1 MSIGESAINA
11 DDKRAPG
18 LRSALCN
25 TLASLISIIALAW
38 AMDLFQAFEIY
49 LYPAQLVIAVLGLAI
64 ALAFIHL
71 PARRNALRSVTPW
84 YDWLAALAGLI
95 TAFWMSARYPV
106 LVDLTIDAPREIVL
120 LGLSQILLTLEA
132 LRRATGSA
140 LPLIVVTFITY
151 AVAGHWIPGQF
162 AAQQTSWDVAAGFL
176 AFDANALPGGPLLIV
191 CNIVISFVFF
201 GNLLRVTGG
210 AEFFSEL
217 AQAVMGRYRGG
228 PAKVA
233 VAGSALF
240 GSISGS
246 AVANVAATGVVT
258 IPMIRKSGYS
268 AVSAAA
274 IEAVSSTG
282 GQLLPPVMGA
292 AAFLMADF
300 LRIGYADVVIAAL
313 IPGILYYVSLFIRVD
328 LLAGRDGYAG
338 LDAEEIGR
346 VADLAG
352 GWFFVLPFIALVV
365 ALFGFNLYP
374 QTASIVASVV
384 LVAGAAVFSY
394 KGLRPGPAQIAAAI
408 RATGFVVFELI
419 LICAGAGIV
428 IGVLANSG
436 LGFTFTN
443 SLFLLGSGS
452 PLLLLLLA
460 AAVCIVLGM
469 GLPTLGVYVLLATLV
484 APGLVEIGIA
494 PIAAHLFVLYYGMMS
509 MITPPV
515 AVAAF
520 TAAGMAGADPM
531 QTAVH
536 SVKTGWL
543 AYVIPFAFVFSPGL
557 TMNGG
562 AGFIAIT
569 VATFVVGI
577 FLVSIAM
584 TGYFLRP
591 IGPIARASACLS
603 GLLLWIPVNAFTGAG
618 ILVAVA
624 AVSGLLLLA
633 FEIAIKRRSNVDSG
647 DKYDA

>member
-1 MSIGESAINA
+1 
-11 DDKRAPG
+11 
-18 LRSALCN
+18 
-25 TLASLISIIALAW
+25 
-38 AMDLFQAFEIY
+38 MDLFQIFEVY
-49 LYPAQLVIAVLGLAI
+49 LYPAQLIIGVLGLAV
-64 ALAFIHL
+64 ALAYIHL
-71 PARRNALRSVTPW
+71 PAQRRALKKLTPW
-84 YDWLAALAGLI
+84 YDWLAALIGLVTAG
-95 TAFWMSARYPV
+95 WMSARYPL
-106 LVDLTIDAPREIVL
+106 LVDLTIDAPREVVI
-120 LGLSQILLTLEA
+120 LGVFQIILTLEA
-132 LRRATGSA
+132 LRRATGTA
-140 LPLIVVTFITY
+140 LPLIVVAFITY
-151 AVAGHWIPGQF
+151 AVAGHLIPGPF
-162 AAQQTSWDVAAGFL
+162 AAQRTSWDVAAGFL

-210 AEFFSEL
+210 AEFFSRL
-217 AQAVMGRYRGG
+217 AQSVMGRYRGG

-268 AVSAAA
+268 AQSAAA

-300 LRIGYADVVIAAL
+300 LRITYAEVVIAAL

-338 LDAEEIGR
+338 LDAEETDSLS
-346 VADLAG
+346 DLAS
-352 GWFFVLPFIALVV
+352 GWFFALPFIALVI
-365 ALFGFNLYP
+365 ALFGFNFYP
-374 QTASIVASVV
+374 QTAAIVASVV
-384 LVAGAAVFSY
+384 LVAAAAIFSY
-394 KGLRPGPAQIAAAI
+394 KGLRPNLPMIGEAI
-408 RATGFVVFELI
+408 RATGFIVFELI

-452 PLLLLLLA
+452 PILLLLLA
-460 AAVCIVLGM
+460 AVVCIVLGM
-469 GLPTLGVYVLLATLV
+469 GLPTLGVYVLLASLV

-531 QTAVH
+531 QTAVN

-562 AGFIAIT
+562 PGFITIT

-577 FLVSIAM
+577 LLVSIAM
-584 TGYFLRP
+584 TGYFMRP
-591 IGPIARASACLS
+591 IGPVARALACIS
-603 GLLLWIPVNAFTGAG
+603 GLLLWIPVNAFSFAS
-618 ILVAVA
+618 LVVA
-624 AVSGLLLLA
+624 AAAVLGILLLA
-633 FEIAIKRRSNVDSG
+633 FEIVMSKRSVDISG
-647 DKYDA
+647 DR

>member
-1 MSIGESAINA
+1 
-11 DDKRAPG
+11 
-18 LRSALCN
+18 LRSAICTGLAALI
-25 TLASLISIIALAW
+25 TLIALAW

-49 LYPAQLVIAVLGLAI
+49 LYPAQLVIAVLGLAV

-71 PARRNALRSVTPW
+71 PARRRAVKVKTRW
-84 YDWLAALAGLI
+84 YDWLTAAIGLVTAG
-95 TAFWMSARYPV
+95 WMSARYPL
-106 LVDLTIDAPREIVL
+106 LVDLTIDAPAEVVT
-120 LGLSQILLTLEA
+120 LGLTQIILTLEA
-132 LRRATGSA
+132 LRRATGTA
-140 LPLIVVTFITY
+140 LPVIVVTFIVY
-151 AVAGHWIPGQF
+151 AVAGHLIPGPF
-162 AAQQTSWDVAAGFL
+162 AAQRTTWDVAAGFL

-210 AEFFSEL
+210 ADFLSEL
-217 AQAVMGRYRGG
+217 AQTAMGRYRGG

-268 AVSAAA
+268 AQSAAA

-300 LRIGYADVVIAAL
+300 LRITYAEVVIAAL
-313 IPGILYYVSLFIRVD
+313 IPGVLYYVSVFMRVD

-338 LDAEEIGR
+338 LAAEETGKLR
-346 VADLAG
+346 DLAG
-352 GWFFVLPFIALVV
+352 GWFFALPFAALVV
-365 ALFGFNLYP
+365 ALFGFNFYP
-374 QTASIVASVV
+374 QTAAIVASAV
-384 LVAGAAVFSY
+384 LVAGAAIFSY
-394 KGLRPGPAQIAAAI
+394 KGLRPSPALIGEAI
-408 RATGFVVFELI
+408 RATGFIVYELV
-419 LICAGAGIV
+419 LITAGAGIV

-452 PLLLLLLA
+452 PILLLLLA
-460 AAVCIVLGM
+460 AVVCIVLGM

-520 TAAGMAGADPM
+520 TAAGMAEADPM
-531 QTAVH
+531 RTAVN
-536 SVKTGWL
+536 SVTTGWL
-543 AYVIPFAFVFSPGL
+543 AYVIPFAFVFSPAL
-557 TMNGG
+557 TMNGD
-562 AGFIAIT
+562 AGFIALT
-569 VATFVVGI
+569 VATIVLGI
-577 FLVSIAM
+577 FLISISM
-584 TGYFLRP
+584 TGYFMQT
-591 IGPIARASACLS
+591 IGPVGRVVAGIS
-603 GLLLWIPVNAFTGAG
+603 GLLLWTPVDAFASASIVVAGAAALG
-618 ILVAVA
+618 IL
-624 AVSGLLLLA
+624 LLI
-633 FEIAIKRRSNVDSG
+633 FEIVATKRSTASSG
-647 DKYDA
+647 DKENA

>member
-1 MSIGESAINA
+1 MVKSGNGGI
-11 DDKRAPG
+11 
-18 LRSALCN
+18 RSTLCSG
-25 TLASLISIIALAW
+25 LASLITIIALVW
-38 AMDLFQAFEIY
+38 AMDLFQTFEIF
-49 LYPAQLVIAVLGLAI
+49 LYPAQLVIAVLGLAV

-71 PARRNALRSVTPW
+71 PARRNTLRNSTPW
-84 YDWLAALAGLI
+84 YDWLAAIAGLI
-95 TAFWMSARYPV
+95 TAFWMSTRYPL
-106 LVDLTIDAPREIVL
+106 LVDLTIDALPEIVL

-132 LRRATGSA
+132 LRRATGLA

-151 AVAGHWIPGQF
+151 AVTGHLIPGPF

-201 GNLLRVTGG
+201 GSLLRVTGG

-300 LRIGYADVVIAAL
+300 LRITYAEVVVAAL
-313 IPGILYYVSLFIRVD
+313 IPGTMYYVSLFIRVD

-338 LDAEEIGR
+338 LDAEETGR
-346 VADLAG
+346 VRDLAG

-374 QTASIVASVV
+374 QTASIVASAV
-384 LVAGAAVFSY
+384 LVAGAAIFSY
-394 KGLRPGPAQIAAAI
+394 KGSRPGPAQIAEAI
-408 RATGFVVFELI
+408 RATGFVVFELV

-494 PIAAHLFVLYYGMMS
+494 PIAAHLFVLYFGMMS

-531 QTAVH
+531 QTAVD
-536 SVKTGWL
+536 SVKMGWI
-543 AYVIPFAFVFSPGL
+543 AYVIPFAFVYSPGL

-577 FLVSIAM
+577 FLLSIAM

-591 IGPIARASACLS
+591 IGLIARAIACLS
-603 GLLLWIPVNAFTGAG
+603 GLMLWIPVNAFATAG
-618 ILVAVA
+618 LLVAIA

-633 FEIAIKRRSNVDSG
+633 FEIAINQRSNVDLG
-647 DKYDA
+647 NKYNA